1 MDLLSM
7 SMTTDDIWWIEVFI
21 DDWFMLVAL
30 ALFVVEMIRYALNK
44 QFTKNLLGDSI
55 ANFLTLGAFITIV
68 ALVAV
73 AYAGIFSYVYEN
85 FRLFDFALTPWTI
98 LCCIVLADL
107 AYYWEHRFLHKN
119 GFAWATHTVHHS
131 SPHFNI
137 SVAYRHGPLD
147 WLFPLFFHLPLAL
160 IGFNPF
166 VIFLSEVIVQVYQT
180 LLHTETIKKLPRPIE
195 AIFNTPSHHRVH
207 HATNKQYL
215 DKNYA
220 GIFIIWDRMFGTF
233 AKEEEKVTYGVYPRI
248 NSVNPLKVFFS
259 GYVKLLKEL
268 YHAPSWGYRF
278 NLLIK
283 PPIWAWQEQQAQ
295 RNKLDQDSSAE

>member
-1 MDLLSM
+1 MEFLTSTF
-7 SMTTDDIWWIEVFI
+7 STDDIWWLEAFI
-21 DDWFMLVAL
+21 DDWFLVIAL
-30 ALFVVEMIRYALNK
+30 ALFVVEMIRYTVK
-44 QFTKNLLGDSI
+44 KKFTRNLLGDSV
-55 ANFLTLGAFITIV
+55 ANFITLGAFILLV
-68 ALVAV
+68 ALVAA
-73 AYAGIFSYVYEN
+73 AYAGVFFYVYEH
-85 FRLFDFALTPWTI
+85 FKLIDLPLTPWTI

-147 WLFPLFFHLPLAL
+147 WLFPLFFHLPLAVL
-160 IGFNPF
+160 GFNPF
-166 VIFLSEVIVQVYQT
+166 IIFLAEVIVQVYQT
-180 LLHTETIKKLPRPIE
+180 LLHTETVKKLPRPFE

-233 AKEEEKVTYGVYPRI
+233 AKEEEKVTYGVYPAI
-248 NSVNPLKVFFS
+248 NSVNPIKVFFS
-259 GYVKLLKEL
+259 GYVKLAKQLWQ
-268 YHAPSWGYRF
+268 APSWSYRIK
-278 NLLIK
+278 LLVK
-283 PPIWAWQEQQAQ
+283 PPIWAWQQEQM
-295 RNKLDQDSSAE
+295 KK